1 MIWSLTMN
9 RILTYGTF
17 DVFHYGHLKIL
28 ERARQMGD
36 ELYVGVSTDLFN
48 SEKGKFAFDD
58 FPARRQK
65 ILSTDLVTQIFAESS
80 MSQKRSDIARLKIN
94 ILVMGDDWKGAF
106 DYLRDICEV
115 RYLMRTPNISS
126 TMIRNE
132 MKNSQMVNSLR

>member
-1 MIWSLTMN
+1 MN

-48 SEKGKFAFDD
+48 CQKGKRAFEA
-58 FPARRQK
+58 FPARRRK
-65 ILSTDLVTQIFAESS
+65 VFGTGLVSQVFSENS
-80 MSQKRSDIARLKIN
+80 MSQKRSDIARLN
-94 ILVMGDDWKGAF
+94 ISIFVMGDDWKGEF
-106 DYLRDICEV
+106 DCLRDICEV

-126 TMIRNE
+126 TMIRNS
-132 MKNSQMVNSLR
+132 MQSSDVGQHSR

>member
-1 MIWSLTMN
+1 MN

-17 DVFHYGHLKIL
+17 DVFHYGHSKII

-48 SEKGKFAFDD
+48 CEKGKFAFDG
-58 FPARRQK
+58 FPARSQK
-65 ILSTDLVTQIFAESS
+65 VFATNLVTQVFAESS

-106 DYLRDICEV
+106 DYLHDVCEV

-132 MKNSQMVNSLR
+132 MKKSQMGDYLR

>member
-1 MIWSLTMN
+1 MN

-36 ELYVGVSTDLFN
+36 ELYVGVSTDIFN
-48 SEKGKFAFDD
+48 CKKGKLAFED
-58 FPARRQK
+58 FPARKQK
-65 ILSTDLVTQIFAESS
+65 VFDTDLVNKVFAENS

-106 DYLRDICEV
+106 DYLNDICEV
-115 RYLMRTPNISS
+115 RYLMRTPNVSS
-126 TMIRNE
+126 TMIRNA
-132 MKNSQMVNSLR
+132 MKVSQVGRYSR